1 MKNRKLR
8 ILHLYCDTFTV
19 IWRVFREVLG
29 NFFIPDDQVIS
40 KEAQKRLSHPSDRKI
55 LLAAYDDLR
64 NQRYA
69 GVEEPTVTITYSDG
83 ETVTIF
89 SVGGTT
95 ILN

>member
-8 ILHLYCDTFTV
+8 VLHLYCDTFTF

-40 KEAQKRLSHPSDRKI
+40 KESQKRLSHPRDRKI

-64 NQRYA
+64 KQRYA